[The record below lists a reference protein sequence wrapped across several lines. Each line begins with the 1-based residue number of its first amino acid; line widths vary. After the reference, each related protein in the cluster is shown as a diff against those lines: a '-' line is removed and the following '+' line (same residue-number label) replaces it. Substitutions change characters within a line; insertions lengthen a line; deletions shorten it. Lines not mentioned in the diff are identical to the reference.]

1 MTGADLSTQFEKI
14 SDKAKTANDKIKA
27 ANQRTRDQLEA
38 DVASARDKA
47 SAAAEHFPQDADA
60 AHKKESSH
68 RREIRGAWQAHVA
81 NVRANVKT
89 QKAELDANEAARDA
103 NEAEAYAL
111 EAIDLAQD
119 AIDEA
124 EHATLDAIHARA
136 KAESLIS

>member
-1 MTGADLSTQFEKI
+1 MKATHRAATI
-14 SDKAKTANDKIKA
+14 S
-27 ANQRTRDQLEA
+27 QRTRDQLEA
-38 DVASARDKA
+38 DVASVRDKA
-47 SAAAEHFPQDADA
+47 SAAADYFPEDADA

-81 NVRANVKT
+81 KVRANAKT

-103 NEAEAYAL
+103 NVAEAYAL
-111 EAIDLAQD
+111 EAIHLAQD

-124 EHATLDAIHARA
+124 EYATLDAMHARA